1 MKDMEV
7 QEIIGRGHSCNV
19 FIVQADENFLVDA
32 GMGMSKRIL
41 KKASDLHIDRII
53 LTHRHIDHIGDA
65 KELSEKL
72 EAPLY
77 ASEKE
82 AEALR
87 EGNDPTVLGRSFG
100 KNPPP
105 LDVNTLEKDKYSGFE
120 ILSTPGHTEDSI
132 CLYHPEEKILLSGDT
147 VFSNGSVGRSDLP
160 TGDKDEL
167 VGSVEK
173 LSELEIDSLYP
184 GHMSVVEENAS
195 EHIERSLKNIKM
207 I

>member
-1 MKDMEV
+1 MEV

-32 GMGMSKRIL
+32 GMGVSKRIL
-41 KKASDLHIDRII
+41 KKAGDLHIDRII

-65 KELSEKL
+65 EELSEKL

-105 LDVNTLEKDKYSGFE
+105 LDVNTLEKEKYSGFE

-132 CLYHPEEKILLSGDT
+132 CLYHPEEKILVSGDT

-167 VGSVEK
+167 VESVEK